1 MACRLDVRKAILD
14 KAFNEMF
21 EGRYTYSR
29 VSDETVRIN
38 GQIDAAK
45 TKALSRSQALKIAKQ
60 KLASVKKSFKGT
72 VNGYVSNVSEYEPV
86 TITLS
91 VNPSYVEHEYRK
103 LPPGEQTDP
112 RDAALQIEGTETSTA
127 SPQTIAMLK
136 DFVKR
141 IGVNIKPM
149 QQIVVNGVRQDAN
162 GAALIMQKLIQVI
175 EGKEATAL
183 PEEAMHFA
191 VEIIKQTNPA
201 LYKKLLSEINSYGI
215 LNQVFNDYGTDP
227 NYQTKDG
234 KPDVIKLKDEAIAK
248 VLVETIIKRNEGST
262 EKPEL
267 LAKAESWWDKIVN
280 FLKNL
285 FTKSGFDQAAMKVI
299 SGEFEGTVEDLRNQE
314 ENVYLQKTTSPIQ
327 EKILNALKATK
338 DKVTKDDD
346 GYFENT
352 GGKRVPRVSDFIY
365 DWYDNRFKDKRL
377 TESEFS
383 KAVFEMMAEKGT
395 AGHSDIEHMLKNY
408 FLDEDGKFIADENQ
422 RPNDED
428 YVSRLNPEDKSM
440 YETLKTNMEKR
451 LATFK
456 EGTVFLAETIVF
468 NGKIAGTIDFIAIT
482 PEGRINVLD
491 WKFMGLN
498 VDRYTDVPWY
508 KVLAWKQQMGLYKN
522 ILKSYGIKEEDFD
535 QTRMIPI
542 RARYDDAI
550 PSENILPKLKDIE
563 IGDVIVKNE
572 ERAYLL
578 PVGLE
583 EERTGN
589 KRIDKLIG
597 KLNKEYQALSEKKV
611 TPEQKAGKSEELNY
625 LYNAIRQ
632 LQIRQNLKPLLEQA
646 QVLNKNVKALIER
659 YNNTFKG
666 KNPSSFSEK
675 EKNQFSADVM
685 TYQDSLSIYAN
696 LSASLKGAF
705 TSEMSEEDEELKK
718 DLRDVTETAND
729 LLLDLKEDVSDD
741 FGESIIAASKNVLD
755 LLKPEKVIKGPS
767 KWFSTTSIIQLTASN
782 VLFKLMNEAYGKASM
797 DTQVEAAK
805 LEGIKERFEK
815 WASSKG
821 LTQKNKLSLIK
832 KEKKMELIDE
842 FNPEFYKTIQDS
854 IEKATIETNQKA
866 KEAYFDNIRKN
877 VDVDAYEKELE
888 RLKEEE
894 YKKIDSNP
902 RYSENDIKR
911 EKDKINALYSIK
923 SADSFGWL
931 LYNHIK
937 KFPKRELWESK
948 EYSELYKKDS
958 SGNYVNAP
966 AVELFEYIKGRNQDL
981 DELGYINS
989 KDARVFLP
997 FVRKGLMEK
1006 IVTGGK
1012 IKFGEELLRAITVSE
1027 GEIGY
1032 GQTNPITEEPV
1043 FSIPKYF
1050 TKDLKEEVS
1059 EDLFTNLTLLNDM
1072 AFRYKYLSEIEHQ
1085 ANLIARIESNKD
1097 AIKTSFFSRTKYKA
1111 DGSPETTS
1119 DNSDNA
1125 KLIKDMIEAGIYG
1138 HKFIESENF
1147 DQILLNLGSFGK
1159 SLNKKLGT
1167 DIFPEQFD
1175 NTQISLNKSLS
1186 QLNNLFQLKTLALNP
1201 ISSISNLLGG
1211 SFQSVINAGMYFP
1224 KSEFIAN
1231 ELSMGARGF
1240 GLGEDDP
1247 KVIGALEYF
1256 LPLTEDYNI
1265 QSAKKLS
1272 LNKLSQQG
1280 VQEFLMSWMR
1290 KSDQFVQT
1298 VNFVS
1303 FLKNTVVID
1312 NQVINAR
1319 EYLRNSPEYKDKFY
1333 AGTPSENK
1341 EVANRFEEDVK
1352 KLIEDKGVLKL
1363 AEIKDGEFTIPGIER
1378 KSDSVLAL
1386 RRKVQQLSKD
1396 ALGNLS
1402 ADEIRKI
1409 NLTIYGKSFMMY
1421 KNWIPRLVDVRA
1433 GNLKYNA
1440 GNEAY
1445 EWGRTRMMFRMLKDD
1460 LFGAL
1465 DAFKSS
1471 LLGDEEGKQRALT
1484 SFRELYER
1492 KKADYEKDTGKKL
1505 NMTED
1510 EFIQLVHTNLKNQI
1524 TDIIFY
1530 ATLTAIFLGLKTI
1543 PPDDDAD
1550 KRTMNR
1556 YKYALRILDKIRD
1569 EIAYFYDPTSILNLT
1584 TSGIFPSLSYI
1595 NNFKKLFGNFLTE
1608 MYAIGVDD
1616 EKLQKK
1622 NQVIKYLLKGFPIT
1636 SQFDSIFL
1644 LFFPDAAKDLG
1655 MRPQSESRPI
1665 NL

>member
-14 KAFNEMF
+14 NAFNEMF

-29 VSDETVRIN
+29 ISDDTVRIN
-38 GQIDAAK
+38 GRTDNAQ
-45 TKALSRSQALKIAKQ
+45 TKALTRKQALEIANQ
-60 KLASVKKSFKGT
+60 KLAQVKASFNNGVT
-72 VNGYVSNVSEYEPV
+72 GYVSSYSQYDPV
-86 TITLS
+86 TITLN
-91 VNPSYVEHEYRK
+91 VDPNYIEYEYRK
-103 LPPGEQTDP
+103 LPLDQQTDP
-112 RDAALQIEGTETSTA
+112 KDTMFQLPGTETSTA
-127 SPQTIAMLK
+127 SPETISMIK
-136 DFVKR
+136 DFLKR
-141 IGVNIKPM
+141 IGVDIKTM
-149 QQIVVNGVRQDAN
+149 QKIVVNGKKYDAN
-162 GAALIMQKLIQVI
+162 GVAQIMQKLIQVV

-191 VEIIKQTNPA
+191 VEIIKQTNPT
-201 LYKKLLSEINSYGI
+201 LYKQLLKEINGYKM
-215 LNQVFNDYGTDP
+215 LNQVFYDYSTDP

-248 VLVETIIKRNEGST
+248 VLVETIINRNEGST

-280 FLKNL
+280 FFKSL
-285 FTKSGFDQAAMKVI
+285 FAKSGFDQAAIKVM
-299 SGEFEGTVEDLRNQE
+299 SGEFEGTVADIRADNA
-314 ENVYLQKTTSPIQ
+314 NIYLQKSAIQ
-327 EKILNALKATK
+327 ERIVNDLKATR
-338 DKVTKDDD
+338 DKIDKDDD
-346 GYFENT
+346 GYFRI
-352 GGKRVPRVSDFIY
+352 GSPDKRLPRVSDFIY
-365 DWYDNRFKDKRL
+365 DWYENRFKDKRL

-383 KAVFEMMAEKGT
+383 KAVFDMMAEKGT
-395 AGHSDIEHMLKNY
+395 LGHADIEHMLKNY
-408 FLDEDGKFIADENQ
+408 FIDEDGKFISDVNQ
-422 RPNDED
+422 RPNDDD
-428 YVSRLNPEDKSM
+428 YVSRLNPDDKSM
-440 YETLKTNMEKR
+440 YETIKKNMDQR
-451 LATFK
+451 LRTFK
-456 EGTVFLAETIVF
+456 PGTVFLAETMVF
-468 NGKIAGTIDFIAIT
+468 NGKIAGTIDFIAIS
-482 PEGRINVLD
+482 PEGKVSVLD

-498 VDRYTDVPWY
+498 IDRYTDVPWY
-508 KVLAWKQQMGLYKN
+508 KVNAWKQQMGLYKN
-522 ILKSYGIKEEDFD
+522 ILKSYGIKEEDYE

-550 PSENILPKLKDIE
+550 PSENILPKLKDVE
-563 IGDVIVKNE
+563 IGDVVVKNE

-597 KLNKEYQALSEKKV
+597 KLNKEYQALSEKSV
-611 TPEQKAGKSEELNY
+611 TPEQKVGKAEELNY

-632 LQIRQNLKPLLEQA
+632 LQIRQNLKPLIEQA

-666 KNPSSFSEK
+666 KDAKSFSEE

-685 TYQDSLSIYAN
+685 TYEDSLSIYAN

-705 TSEMSEEDEELKK
+705 KSEMSEEDEELKK
-718 DLRDVTETAND
+718 DLSEVSEVASD
-729 LLLDLKEDVSDD
+729 LLLELQEDVVND
-741 FGESIIAASKNVLD
+741 FGESVIAASKGVPD
-755 LLKPEKVIKGPS
+755 LLKPEKIVKGPS
-767 KWFSTTSIIQLTASN
+767 KWFGTTSTIQLSSSI
-782 VLFKLMNEAYGKASM
+782 VLFKLMSEAYGKAAM
-797 DTQVEAAK
+797 DTQIEAAK
-805 LEGIKERFEK
+805 LQGIKERFEK

-821 LTQKNKLSLIK
+821 LTQKNRLSLIK
-832 KEKKMELIDE
+832 KATKMELIDE
-842 FNPEFYKTIQDS
+842 FDPEFYKTISDA
-854 IEKATIETNQKA
+854 IEKAKVETNQKA
-866 KEAYFDNIRKN
+866 KEAYFDIIRNN
-877 VDVDAYEKELE
+877 VDADAYEKELE
-888 RLKEEE
+888 RLREEE
-894 YKKIDSNP
+894 YKKIDANP
-902 RYSENDIKR
+902 RYKENDIKR
-911 EKDKINALYSIK
+911 EKDKANALYSIK
-923 SADSFGWL
+923 TADSFGWL

-937 KFPKRELWESK
+937 NFPKRELWESK
-948 EYSELYKKDS
+948 EYSELYKKDA

-966 AVELFEYIKGRNQDL
+966 AIELYEYIKDRNEAL

-989 KDARVFLP
+989 RDARVFLP

-1006 IVTGGK
+1006 LVTGGK

-1032 GQTNPITEEPV
+1032 GQTNPITDEPV

-1050 TKDLKEEVS
+1050 TKNVKEELS

-1072 AFRYKYLSEIEHQ
+1072 AFRYKYLIQIESQ
-1085 ANLIARIESNKD
+1085 ANLIARIESNKE

-1119 DNSDNA
+1119 DNSDNT
-1125 KLIKDMIEAGIYG
+1125 KLIRDMIEAGIYG
-1138 HKFIESENF
+1138 HKFVESENF
-1147 DQILLNLGSFGK
+1147 DQILLNLGNFGK
-1159 SLNKKLGT
+1159 TLNKKLGV

-1201 ISSISNLLGG
+1201 ISSVSNLLGG
-1211 SFQSVINAGMYFP
+1211 SFQSVINAGVYFP
-1224 KSEFIAN
+1224 KSEFVAN

-1240 GLGEDDP
+1240 GLGKNDP
-1247 KVIGALEYF
+1247 KIIGALQYF

-1290 KSDQFVQT
+1290 TSDQFVQT

-1303 FLKNTVVID
+1303 FLKNTVVIGD
-1312 NQVINAR
+1312 QVINAR

-1333 AGTPSENK
+1333 VGTPSENK
-1341 EVANRFEEDVK
+1341 EVARRFEEDVK
-1352 KLIEDKGVLKL
+1352 KLIDEKGVLKL
-1363 AEIKDGEFTIPGIER
+1363 AEIKDGEFTIPGVER
-1378 KSDSVLAL
+1378 KSDSVFAL

-1402 ADEIRKI
+1402 VDEIRKI

-1421 KNWIPRLVDVRA
+1421 KSWIPRLVDVRA

-1440 GNEAY
+1440 GSEAY

-1471 LLGDEEGKQRALT
+1471 LLGDEEGQQRALT
-1484 SFRELYER
+1484 TYRELYER
-1492 KKADYEKDTGKKL
+1492 KKADYERDTGKKL
-1505 NMTED
+1505 NMTQD
-1510 EFIQLVHTNLKNQI
+1510 EFIQLVHTNLKNQV
-1524 TDIIFY
+1524 TDILFY
-1530 ATLTAIFLGLKTI
+1530 ATLTAIFLGMKAI

-1550 KRTMNR
+1550 RHTLNR
-1556 YKYALRILDKIRD
+1556 YKYALRILDKVRD
-1569 EIAYFYDPTSILNLT
+1569 EIAYFYDPTSILSLT

-1595 NNFKKLFGNFLTE
+1595 NTFKKLFGNFLTE
-1608 MYAIGVDD
+1608 MYAIGIDD

-1622 NQVIKYLLKGFPIT
+1622 NQVVKYLLKGFPIT
-1636 SQFDSIFL
+1636 SQFDSILL
-1644 LFFPDAAKDLG
+1644 LFFPDVAKDLG
-1655 MRPQSESRPI
+1655 MKPQSESRP
-1665 NL
+1665 LGM